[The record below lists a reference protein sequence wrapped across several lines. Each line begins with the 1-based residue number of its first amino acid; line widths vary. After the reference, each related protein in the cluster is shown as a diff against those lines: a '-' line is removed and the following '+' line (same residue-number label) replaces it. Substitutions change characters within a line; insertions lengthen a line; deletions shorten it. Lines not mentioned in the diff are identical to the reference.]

1 MEIVFYRTPMKT
13 QFELSFLL
21 TNNLLAKADIFL
33 VLYLLLVLYPNLPMD
48 NENSGILLQTRNDKS
63 TDYFKSSLMCLESLP
78 ASYFTNRYITEIGK
92 ILYIGI
98 NF

>member
-21 TNNLLAKADIFL
+21 LTNKLLAKADIFL

-48 NENSGILLQTRNDKS
+48 NENSGILLQTRNGKS
-63 TDYFKSSLMCLESLP
+63 TDYFKSSLMCLESLHLQRI
-78 ASYFTNRYITEIGK
+78 AALRVTAC
-92 ILYIGI
+92 ILLYQ
-98 NF
+98 